1 MRLLP
6 LKAAKLGIVH
16 PVLFALYPVLFL
28 YSSNFGQTSFLVA
41 LWPMLLFPAVSMLLW
56 FILMALRCTVEKA
69 ALLTSVV
76 VILFCGFGH
85 AHALLYQPLLGYE
98 RDLAGVSSPLLLVK
112 TVLFIAISV
121 VWLGLILA
129 AAWMV
134 RGKPAW
140 LEGVT
145 RFLNVASLALLVLSL
160 ITLLYNRGSGQL
172 GRDVEV
178 SSAEP
183 MAQGRALDYKPD
195 IYYVILDGYARE
207 DVLKT
212 FYGYDNS
219 SFTTHLTRAGFQIP
233 PKSRS
238 NYNWTFLSLA
248 SSLNMEHVN
257 WFTKE
262 IGEDSP
268 NRQLPYRMIRDNAV
282 ARYLRKRGYMSV
294 HLASTWGATSVN
306 PYADIEILCGTGIF
320 RTEFYRVLATST
332 WLRVLESSVSS
343 ELAMCHLFN
352 FRMLGEVAK
361 KPSPKFV
368 FAHFIPPHH
377 PYLFD
382 RDGEILL
389 SATVSNQFQFQK
401 HLWRDKAKYIG
412 QLEFVNQKIKESVDA
427 ILANSERPPIIII
440 QSDHGPSL
448 EQATPR
454 IRKGVRLTNFL
465 AAYLPGAPTLLPDDI
480 TPVNLF
486 PTVLNYYF
494 DDQLPIS
501 PQLYYISPYPR
512 PYRLRLFN
520 RFAEAEALLQG
531 PGS

>member
-6 LKAAKLGIVH
+6 PKAAKLGIVH

-28 YSSNFGQTSFLVA
+28 YSSNFGQTSFFVA

-56 FILMALRCTVEKA
+56 LILMALRCRAEKA

-76 VILFCGFGH
+76 VILFCSFGH
-85 AHALLYQPLLGYE
+85 AHALLYQPLLSYE
-98 RDLAGVSSPLLLVK
+98 RDVAGVNSPLLLVK

-140 LEGVT
+140 LGGVT
-145 RFLNVASLALLVLSL
+145 RFLNVASLALLALPL
-160 ITLLYNRGSGQL
+160 ITLLYDLGSGQL
-172 GRDVEV
+172 GRDVET
-178 SSAEP
+178 SNTEP
-183 MAQGRALDYKPD
+183 MAQRRALDYKPD
-195 IYYVILDGYARE
+195 IYYIILDGYARE

-219 SFTTHLTRAGFQIP
+219 SFTTHLARLGFQVP
-233 PKSRS
+233 PKTRS
-238 NYNWTFLSLA
+238 NYSWTFLSLA

-257 WFTKE
+257 WFAKE
-262 IGEDSP
+262 IGEDSR
-268 NRQLPYRMIRDNAV
+268 NRQLPYRMIRDNEV

-294 HLASTWGATSVN
+294 HLTSTWGATLAN
-306 PYADIEILCGTGIF
+306 PYADIEISCGTGIF
-320 RTEFYRVLATST
+320 RIEFYRVLANST

-343 ELAMCHLFN
+343 DLAMCHLFN
-352 FRMLGEVAK
+352 FQMLGEVAK
-361 KPSPKFV
+361 KRFPKFV

-382 RDGEILL
+382 RDGNILR
-389 SATVSNQFQFQK
+389 SATVSNQFEFRK
-401 HLWRDKAKYIG
+401 HLWRDKAKYIS
-412 QLEFVNQKIKESVDA
+412 QLEFVNQKVKEAVDA

-448 EQATPR
+448 EQAPAR
-454 IRKGVRLTNFL
+454 IRKGVRLANFL

-486 PTVLNYYF
+486 PTILNYYF
-494 DDQLPIS
+494 DDQLSTS
-501 PQLYYISPYPR
+501 PQLYYVSPYTR
-512 PYRLRLFN
+512 PYKLRLFD
-520 RFAEAEALLQG
+520 RFAEAEALLQA